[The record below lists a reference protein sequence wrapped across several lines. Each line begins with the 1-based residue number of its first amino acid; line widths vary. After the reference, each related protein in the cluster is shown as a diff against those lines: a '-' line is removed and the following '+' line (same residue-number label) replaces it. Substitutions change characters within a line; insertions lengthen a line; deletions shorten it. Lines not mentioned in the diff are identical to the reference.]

1 MKIFKYNKDE
11 LKFEQINPKSYIKIA
26 SYILISFIILFI
38 IGWASGTNKYITNHL
53 IQRNEITDTLVV
65 LEKPFTKADFIELI
79 KDCNIKYPHIVVA
92 QAEIESGNFTSEI
105 FRHNHNM
112 FGMRMARTRITTAEK
127 EVNGFAYYR
136 DWKDCV
142 YDYAMY
148 QSSSMSGAD
157 NEQEY
162 FDRLGEKYAQ
172 DSSYVGA
179 VKAVIAREKLRS
191 MFDE

>member
-11 LKFEQINPKSYIKIA
+11 LKFEQINPKSYIKIS

>member
-1 MKIFKYNKDE
+1 MKIFKYNKDG
-11 LKFEQINPKSYIKIA
+11 LKFEQINPKSYIKIS